1 MSDIGPKRQMQECVE
16 KAKRGRPEKKP
27 GYDKAEVIDDLL
39 QKAVELFEEPFDDR
53 QERSEDAPSLSYVAE
68 SLGISKPKARK
79 LLITAGY
86 YSTALSRQIQKL
98 QNEGL
103 SISEIVE
110 RTGLGQTSVHC
121 YLPYSKGAY
130 NLENPTLYAEQG
142 RLYRKRKCVCEELAD
157 HLDCAEAEQYLWE
170 AIEAF
175 AGYPFFTAKGLPLKY
190 TVKGGELFFNR
201 KEKSITRATVMEA
214 FHKARELQK
223 TYGFVSGP
231 KKLGT
236 FGASYLYAV
245 FLRIG
250 VCCKK
255 ACEG

>member
-1 MSDIGPKRQMQECVE
+1 MSDIGPNCQTCECVE

-27 GYDKAEVIDDLL
+27 GYDKAEVVGDLL
-39 QKAVELFEEPFDDR
+39 KKAVELFGEPFDDR
-53 QERSEDAPSLSYVAE
+53 EKRSEDAPSLSYVAE
-68 SLGISKPKARK
+68 SLCISKPKARK

-86 YSTALSRQIQKL
+86 YSTAQSRKIQEL
-98 QNEGL
+98 QCAGL
-103 SISEIVE
+103 CISEIME

-130 NLENPTLYAEQG
+130 NLENPTLFAEQG
-142 RLYRKRKCVCEELAD
+142 RLYRKRKYTCAELAD

-175 AGYPFFTAKGLPLKY
+175 AGYPFCTTRGQKVKY
-190 TVKGGELFFNR
+190 TVKDGELFF
-201 KEKSITRATVMEA
+201 KEESITKENVMAA
-214 FHKARELQK
+214 FHKARDLQ
-223 TYGFVSGP
+223 TADGFVNGS

-236 FGASYLYAV
+236 FGADYLYEV

-250 VCCKK
+250 VCCKE
-255 ACEG
+255 A

>member
-1 MSDIGPKRQMQECVE
+1 MSDIGPKRQTQKRVE

-39 QKAVELFEEPFDDR
+39 KKAVELFEEPFDDR
-53 QERSEDAPSLSYVAE
+53 QERSEEAPSLSFVAE
-68 SLGISKPKARK
+68 SLGISKPKVRK

-86 YSTALSRQIQKL
+86 YSTALSRQILEL
-98 QNEGL
+98 QHAGL
-103 SISEIVE
+103 RISEIME

-142 RLYRKRKCVCEELAD
+142 RIYRRRKSACERLAE
-157 HLDCAEAEQYLWE
+157 HLDCADAEQYLWE

-175 AGYPFFTAKGLPLKY
+175 AGYPFSTAKGLPMKY

-201 KEKSITRATVMEA
+201 KGKSITRATVMEA
-214 FHKARELQK
+214 FHKARELQ
-223 TYGFVSGP
+223 TTDGFVSGP

-250 VCCKK
+250 VCCKE
-255 ACEG
+255 ACKG

>member
-1 MSDIGPKRQMQECVE
+1 MSDIGPKRQAQESAE

-27 GYDKAEVIDDLL
+27 GYDKAEVNDDLL
-39 QKAVELFEEPFDDR
+39 KKAVELFEEPFDDR
-53 QERSEDAPSLSYVAE
+53 QERSEDAPSLSFVAE

-86 YSTALSRQIQKL
+86 YSTALSRQIQELKC
-98 QNEGL
+98 EGL
-103 SISEIVE
+103 CISEIMD

-142 RLYRKRKCVCEELAD
+142 RLYRKRKCACEELAG

-175 AGYPFFTAKGLPLKY
+175 DGYPFYTAKGLPVKY
-190 TVKGGELFFNR
+190 TVKGGELFFSR

-214 FHKARELQK
+214 FHKARELQRAE
-223 TYGFVSGP
+223 GFVSGP

-250 VCCKK
+250 VCCKE

>member
-1 MSDIGPKRQMQECVE
+1 MSDIGPKRQMQECIE

-39 QKAVELFEEPFDDR
+39 KKAVELFEEPYDDR
-53 QERSEDAPSLSYVAE
+53 KERSEDAPSLSYVAE
-68 SLGISKPKARK
+68 SLCISKPKARK

-86 YSTALSRQIQKL
+86 YSTALSRKIQAL
-98 QNEGL
+98 QCAGL
-103 SISEIVE
+103 CVSEIME

-130 NLENPTLYAEQG
+130 NLDNPTLYAEQG
-142 RLYRKRKCVCEELAD
+142 RLYRKRKCACESLAD
-157 HLDCAEAEQYLWE
+157 HLDCEEAEQYLWE

-175 AGYPFFTAKGLPLKY
+175 AGYPFCTAKGLPVKY
-190 TVKGGELFFNR
+190 TVKGGELFFDR

-214 FHKARELQK
+214 VHKARELQ
-223 TYGFVSGP
+223 TADGFVSGP

-250 VCCKK
+250 VCCKQ

>member
-1 MSDIGPKRQMQECVE
+1 MSDIGPKRPASKDAV

-27 GYDKAEVIDDLL
+27 GYDKEGVIDDLL
-39 QKAVELFEEPFDDR
+39 RKAVELFEEPYDDR
-53 QERSEDAPSLSYVAE
+53 QERSEDAPSLAYVAE
-68 SLGISKPKARK
+68 NLRVSKPKVRK

-86 YSTALSRQIQKL
+86 YSTALSRKIQEL
-98 QNEGL
+98 HCAGCD
-103 SISEIVE
+103 ISEIME
-110 RTGLGQTSVHC
+110 QTGLGQTSVHC

-142 RLYRKRKCVCEELAD
+142 RLYRKRKTACEGLAE
-157 HLDCAEAEQYLWE
+157 HLDCEEAEQYLWD

-175 AGYPFFTAKGLPLKY
+175 AEYPFCTTKGLPVKY

-201 KEKSITRATVMEA
+201 KEKSITRATVMKA
-214 FHKARELQK
+214 FHKARELQMSE
-223 TYGFVSGP
+223 GFVSGP

-236 FGASYLYAV
+236 FGASYLYPV

-250 VCCKK
+250 VCCKE
-255 ACEG
+255 ACKG

>member
-1 MSDIGPKRQMQECVE
+1 MLK
-16 KAKRGRPEKKP
+16 
-27 GYDKAEVIDDLL
+27 
-39 QKAVELFEEPFDDR
+39 KAVELFEEPFDDR
-53 QERSEDAPSLSYVAE
+53 QERPEDAPSLSYVAE

-86 YSTALSRQIQKL
+86 YSTALSRQIQEL
-98 QNEGL
+98 QREGL
-103 SISEIVE
+103 RISEIME

-142 RLYRKRKCVCEELAD
+142 RLYRKRKSACERLAE
-157 HLDCAEAEQYLWE
+157 HLDGAKAEQYLGE

-175 AGYPFFTAKGLPLKY
+175 AGYPFNTAKGLPMKY
-190 TVKGGELFFNR
+190 TVKGGELFFSR
-201 KEKSITRATVMEA
+201 KGKSITRATVMEA

-223 TYGFVSGP
+223 ADGFVSGP

-250 VCCKK
+250 VCCKE

>member
-1 MSDIGPKRQMQECVE
+1 MTYHYVKVH
-16 KAKRGRPEKKP
+16 
-27 GYDKAEVIDDLL
+27 YDKAEIIDDLL
-39 QKAVELFEEPFDDR
+39 KKAVELFEEPYDDR
-53 QERSEDAPSLSYVAE
+53 KERSEDAPSLSYVAE

-86 YSTALSRQIQKL
+86 YSTALSRKIQEL
-98 QNEGL
+98 QCAGL
-103 SISEIVE
+103 CISEIME

-121 YLPYSKGAY
+121 YLPYSKGAS

-142 RLYRKRKCVCEELAD
+142 RLYRKRKCACERLVE
-157 HLDCAEAEQYLWE
+157 HLDCADAEQYLWE

-175 AGYPFFTAKGLPLKY
+175 AGYPFCTAKGLPVKY

-214 FHKARELQK
+214 FHKARELQ
-223 TYGFVSGP
+223 TADGFVSGP

-250 VCCKK
+250 VCCKE

>member
-1 MSDIGPKRQMQECVE
+1 MSDIGPKRQMQECIE

-39 QKAVELFEEPFDDR
+39 KKAVELFEEPFDDR

-68 SLGISKPKARK
+68 SLCISKPKARK

-86 YSTALSRQIQKL
+86 YSTALSRQIQEL
-98 QNEGL
+98 QCAGL
-103 SISEIVE
+103 CISEIME
-110 RTGLGQTSVHC
+110 QTGLGQTSVHC

-142 RLYRKRKCVCEELAD
+142 RLYRKRKCACEGLAD

-175 AGYPFFTAKGLPLKY
+175 AGYPFCTAKGLPVKY

-214 FHKARELQK
+214 FHKARELQ
-223 TYGFVSGP
+223 TTDGFVSGP

-250 VCCKK
+250 VCCKE

>member
-1 MSDIGPKRQMQECVE
+1 MSDIGPKRQMQECIE

-39 QKAVELFEEPFDDR
+39 KKAVELFEEPFDDR
-53 QERSEDAPSLSYVAE
+53 IERSEDAPSLSYVAE

-86 YSTALSRQIQKL
+86 YSTALSRKIQEL
-98 QNEGL
+98 QCAGL
-103 SISEIVE
+103 CISEIME

-130 NLENPTLYAEQG
+130 NLEKPTLYAEQG
-142 RLYRKRKCVCEELAD
+142 RLYRKRKCACESLLN

-175 AGYPFFTAKGLPLKY
+175 AGYPFCTARGLPVKY
-190 TVKGGELFFNR
+190 TVRGGELFFNR

-214 FHKARELQK
+214 FHKARELQ
-223 TYGFVSGP
+223 TADGFVSGP

-250 VCCKK
+250 VCCKE

>member
-1 MSDIGPKRQMQECVE
+1 MSDIGPKRQMQECIE

-39 QKAVELFEEPFDDR
+39 KKAVELFEEPLDDR
-53 QERSEDAPSLSYVAE
+53 IERSEDEPSLSYVAE

-86 YSTALSRQIQKL
+86 YSTALSRKIQEL
-98 QNEGL
+98 QCAGL
-103 SISEIVE
+103 CISEIME

-130 NLENPTLYAEQG
+130 NLEKPTLYAEQG
-142 RLYRKRKCVCEELAD
+142 RLYRKRKCACESLLN

-175 AGYPFFTAKGLPLKY
+175 AGYPFCTAKGLPVKY

-214 FHKARELQK
+214 FHKARELQ
-223 TYGFVSGP
+223 TADGFVSGP

-250 VCCKK
+250 VCCKE